1 MKVANDRVAVGVT
14 VFILLAL
21 PISLFAYKR
30 LYLPRKFSGA
40 RIITL
45 TAIATD
51 GVWTQEQV
59 TGMNYWR
66 KHFSPTPEIQVKLG
80 ETIVLRLA
88 SADVLHTFAI
98 PALEIGPIDVPAGE
112 VREIKFTVNKPDT
125 LLFLCWQVC
134 SPNHGKLNGKIVVLG
149 PDGKPAEQTTE
160 QEPNLD
166 GETAP
171 QGSEQEPD
179 LNDGQ
184 PVEPQQLEEHDH
196 HDHDGGSKPAAQ
208 EPEL

>member
-1 MKVANDRVAVGVT
+1 MKVTNERIAFTVT
-14 VFILLAL
+14 VLILLAL
-21 PISLFAYKR
+21 PISLLAYKR
-30 LYLPRKFSGA
+30 VYLPHKFSGA

-59 TGMNYWR
+59 RGINYWR
-66 KHFSPTPEIQVKLG
+66 KHFSPTPEIQVGLG

-98 PALEIGPIDVPAGE
+98 PALDIGPIDVPAGE
-112 VREIKFTVNKPDT
+112 VREIKFIVNQPGT
-125 LLFLCWQVC
+125 LVFLCWQVC

-160 QEPNLD
+160 EEPNLD
-166 GETAP
+166 GESAP
-171 QGSEQEPD
+171 QDSGQQPD
-179 LNDGQ
+179 LDNDRSQQ
-184 PVEPQQLEEHDH
+184 PELEEHAH
-196 HDHDGGSKPAAQ
+196 HDN
-208 EPEL
+208 